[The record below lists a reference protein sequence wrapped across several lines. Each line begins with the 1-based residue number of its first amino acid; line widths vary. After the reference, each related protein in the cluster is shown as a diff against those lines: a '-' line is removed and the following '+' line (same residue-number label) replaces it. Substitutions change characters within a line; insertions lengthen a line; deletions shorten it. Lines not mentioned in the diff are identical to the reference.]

1 MENNKLSD
9 VNSKSGSE
17 LIAIAHGIAAN
28 FESPA
33 TELLRELA
41 SRLECSIIR
50 GDELQQKL
58 DAMAAENASLKES
71 VEHADGC
78 IHAAEVEGLKDVL
91 ESRDGERLYDL
102 VHRRLCHAYLPVETP
117 ATDAHLNSVRAD
129 AVEDFISDVVL
140 KMRESGAGAYD
151 YADIVEAQGQELVL
165 SLRSGTHDTA
175 DKAG

>member
-17 LIAIAHGIAAN
+17 LIAIAHGIAEN

-50 GDELQQKL
+50 GNELQQKL
-58 DAMAAENASLKES
+58 DALAAENAALKKFGEKLNDMHNNLNG
-71 VEHADGC
+71 EGTG
-78 IHAAEVEGLKDVL
+78 IQGRAEVACQQVAL
-91 ESRDGERLYDL
+91 EAAIEEFDTIK
-102 VHRRLCHAYLPVETP
+102 TP
-117 ATDAHLNSVRAD
+117 ATDAYLNSVRAD
-129 AVEDFISDVVL
+129 AIESVVDAL
-140 KMRESGAGAYD
+140 TSSGALTVGD
-151 YADIVEAQGQELVL
+151 SIVEVVKLAE